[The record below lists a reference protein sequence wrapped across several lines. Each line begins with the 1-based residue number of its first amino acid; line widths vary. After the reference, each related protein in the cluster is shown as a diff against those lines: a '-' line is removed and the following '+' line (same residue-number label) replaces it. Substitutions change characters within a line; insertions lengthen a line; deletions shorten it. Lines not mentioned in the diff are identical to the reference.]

1 LRDENKN
8 PIAVWTNVHQRGVN
22 HISIDRRNSY
32 LFSVGED
39 RNMCVFD
46 IRNKEKLPEKPFM
59 HFKCI
64 HSKAVL
70 SSHIGKENKFLM
82 TCSEGTNISVFDI
95 DEMIESYSKKLDQD
109 RLHHKCHHDPSHGD
123 GHGGN
128 SLIIGGDASR
138 QTTEV
143 QQNSGLGLM
152 AHYSSAGR

>member
-1 LRDENKN
+1 LREENKN

-46 IRNKEKLPEKPFM
+46 IRNKQKLPEKPFM
-59 HFKCI
+59 HFKGI
-64 HSKAVL
+64 HRKAVL

-95 DEMIESYSKKLDQD
+95 DEMMESYSKKLE
-109 RLHHKCHHDPSHGD
+109 HEGSCHKRHHDPPHGD

-128 SLIIGGDASR
+128 SHVIGGDASR

-152 AHYSSAGR
+152 RNYYSAGG